1 MPAQDLPKIYLYRR
15 IILAKI
21 FIDEHYAGPIDL
33 NDIAGEAYFSKFHFI
48 RLFKK
53 AYGKTPHQY
62 LTIVRIENAKLLLQ
76 KNIPVAEVC
85 YSVGFDAISSFT
97 HLFKRINKVTPSVYQ
112 QHQRLRKAEINS
124 QPLKFIPNCFAA
136 QNGWA

>member
-1 MPAQDLPKIYLYRR
+1 MPAPDLPKIYLYRR
-15 IILAKI
+15 IVLAKI
-21 FIDEHYAGPIDL
+21 FIDEHYAQPIEL
-33 NDIAGEAYFSKFHFI
+33 NDIAGEAYLSKFHFI

-62 LTIVRIENAKLLLQ
+62 LTMVRIENAKLLLQ

-97 HLFKRINKVTPSVYQ
+97 HLFKRINKVTPSAYQ
-112 QHQRLRKAEINS
+112 HSQNLRRTEIHK
-124 QPLKFIPNCFAA
+124 QPLKFVPNCFAE
-136 QNGWA
+136 QKGWT